1 VEQNLVGGV
10 HVATAGAERQQLE
23 LEADVYVD
31 QWPRGPAL
39 LQGLRAAE
47 AVA

>member
-1 VEQNLVGGV
+1 MSGV
-10 HVATAGAERQQLE
+10 HVAPAGAKRQQLE

-39 LQGLRAAE
+39 L
-47 AVA
+47 